1 MVQTLVQP
9 SICSLTLVSP
19 SESSD
24 QPGNGKKAVLI
35 DYFDPTNL
43 SEKWEYIPKI
53 RFVQASSAF
62 RMIGHINFNSTSKRR
77 LTQTPYKQNQGVGA
91 GTGIT
96 ILFGG
101 GGGRIR

>member
-1 MVQTLVQP
+1 M
-9 SICSLTLVSP
+9 
-19 SESSD
+19 
-24 QPGNGKKAVLI
+24 AVLI

-43 SEKWEYIPKI
+43 SAKNGNISAKI
-53 RFVQASSAF
+53 RFVQASSAL
-62 RMIGHINFNSTSKRR
+62 RMVGHINFNSTSKRR